1 MDRVAFRDG
10 VRDCAPA
17 VPPSV
22 PYGMLFGAAAVQ
34 IGLDPAQATA
44 LSLFTFAATAQVA
57 AVDLLN
63 GGAALPVALATL
75 LLINLRYVIY
85 SASLAERLQHLPWY
99 WRAAIAYPLFD
110 VTYALATARFS
121 EARERPA
128 DGEAKRSADGEA
140 NGHTTDRTGGRPLN
154 GDGGETATD
163 ATRRATD
170 RAEPTTGDHPG
181 WYFLGTGL
189 PMVASFVLGTLAGA
203 LAGQT
208 LGAGLQLD
216 FAIPLI
222 FVALLV
228 PKLDGEASALAAVTA
243 AVIAVGGANLPF
255 NAGLLFALVAGTLA
269 GTLADRADLSVRGS
283 R

>member
-121 EARERPA
+121 EPA
-128 DGEAKRSADGEA
+128 EQS
-140 NGHTTDRTGGRPLN
+140 
-154 GDGGETATD
+154 
-163 ATRRATD
+163 
-170 RAEPTTGDHPG
+170 TTGDHSG

-189 PMVASFVLGTLAGA
+189 PMVAAFVLGTLAGA

-243 AVIAVGGANLPF
+243 AVIAVGGAKLPF

-269 GTLADRADLSVRGS
+269 GTLADRADLSVRGW